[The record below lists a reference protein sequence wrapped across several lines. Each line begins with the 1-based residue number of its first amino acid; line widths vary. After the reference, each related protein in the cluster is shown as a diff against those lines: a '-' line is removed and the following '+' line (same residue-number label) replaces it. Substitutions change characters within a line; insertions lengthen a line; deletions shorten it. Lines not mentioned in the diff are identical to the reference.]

1 MEKKFITQEQK
12 EKMSNRVVLN
22 FGILLAG
29 ALVLLYVYN
38 FYVSG
43 YTLPLMKTLRGL
55 GYIFAV
61 LAAAMFGLSFMK
73 KFSKMRNYAAI
84 PFGGFI
90 ATIFLAFLPDFVTYS
105 SPFMVQF
112 NNITGRGYTFKM
124 AMLIVIA
131 LMVIYFIALSVY
143 TAIYLAKHPVAVQ
156 KKKIQHKKKK

>member
-1 MEKKFITQEQK
+1 MEKKFITQQQK

-43 YTLPLMKTLRGL
+43 YMLPLFKTLRTL

-73 KFSKMRNYAAI
+73 KFRNMRNYAAI
-84 PFGGFI
+84 PFGAFI
-90 ATIFLAFLPDFVTYS
+90 ATVLLAFLPDFTTYS

-112 NNITGRGYTFKM
+112 NNITGKMYDFKM
-124 AMLIVIA
+124 AVLIVIA
-131 LMVIYFIALSVY
+131 LMVLYFIALSVY
-143 TAIYLAKHPVAVQ
+143 TAIYLAKHPVEVQ